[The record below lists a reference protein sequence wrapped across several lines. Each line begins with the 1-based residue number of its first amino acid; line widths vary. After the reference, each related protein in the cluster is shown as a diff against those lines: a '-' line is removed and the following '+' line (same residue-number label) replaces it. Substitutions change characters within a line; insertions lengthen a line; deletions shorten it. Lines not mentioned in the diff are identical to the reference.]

1 MYANKFFA
9 IGSEIMA
16 VFDGSIGQGGGIW
29 RSGNF
34 GNTWLIGNSGMGSNV
49 VVHHLT
55 QVGGTLWA
63 STSTGLYTSTD
74 NAKGGHRL
82 SPRFVEFL
90 MGVPEGWVC
99 DVPGITRNQAL
110 KALGNGIVPQQC
122 AAAFR
127 AYLTDTTREAVA

>member
-1 MYANKFFA
+1 MLPSAVHLLPTPRTQNNENRQSEDYGGERGNYHGLVNGTISWGDYAPA
-9 IGSEIMA
+9 IARWETVLGRTAPAPTEP
-16 VFDGSIGQGGGIW
+16 
-29 RSGNF
+29 
-34 GNTWLIGNSGMGSNV
+34 
-49 VVHHLT
+49 
-55 QVGGTLWA
+55 
-63 STSTGLYTSTD
+63 

-127 AYLTDTTREAVA
+127 AYLTDTALEAIA